1 MKKIVLWGLFLSIP
15 LATLAQETKTD
26 TTELDQIAL
35 DEVLVSAVRVTRE
48 APVTFSNLKK
58 DRIAKRNLG
67 QDIPILM
74 NYLPSVVTTSDAGVP
89 GLDTPGYG

>member
-15 LATLAQETKTD
+15 LVTLAQQAQTD
-26 TTELDQIAL
+26 TTELDQISL

-48 APVTFSNLKK
+48 APVTFSNLNK

-74 NYLPSVVTTSDAGVP
+74 N
-89 GLDTPGYG
+89 